1 MSRILK
7 IILFIVGL
15 IVFFEIGLFASYSL
29 ISSDSANPVDLV
41 SVQLNGISD
50 FVGSFSGEKDI
61 NDQNTMNITN
71 DDDVAL
77 LLNNMTNLSVNLN
90 SVTAKVSSEDPG
102 NQTVTITATA
112 TKDAQ
117 VTSGGAIEIVPEQTY
132 SITATAIGE
141 VYSSGKVKINTSS
154 ISIKEKILLYNQNNN
169 TSSNQSIDNLLQ
181 YAQNNTTATNT
192 TAANNTSTSRA
203 RA

>member
-50 FVGSFSGEKDI
+50 FVGSFSGVKDI
-61 NDQNTMNITN
+61 NDQNSMNITN

-90 SVTAKVSSEDPG
+90 SVTAKVSSDDPG

-141 VYSSGKVKINTSS
+141 VYSSGKEKINTSS